1 MFRSRS
7 LKLHPEALPHPTNR
21 KLNLASSLE
30 DDVRPEGVSEG
41 CPGLAG
47 PNCRGSGTATQMY
60 KVDARTPSGSW
71 GGVQGL
77 PGGLQ
82 PSLWAGATG
91 LRALRKE
98 DSGSLTRSISW
109 LSRCWLLAGDPG
121 GDRRRE
127 ILTAAMR
134 LNSTHGATFAESAA
148 YLQEQFFCFLPLP
161 AVVPGS
167 GVGGGQQCGFNKTIH
182 LKNAEES
189 P

>member
-1 MFRSRS
+1 MRA
-7 LKLHPEALPHPTNR
+7 ALGW
-21 KLNLASSLE
+21 LALT
-30 DDVRPEGVSEG
+30 V
-41 CPGLAG
+41 
-47 PNCRGSGTATQMY
+47 RGSGTATQMY

-182 LKNAEES
+182 LKNAEEL